1 MSKYA
6 VLLLMVS
13 LLMPVPTQAEEE
25 IKYAP
30 AIIFRSVEWWRPGR
44 TGAMVWFAGEDL
56 SQFPANLGRIKE
68 APLVG
73 RQEIEWLGRTFEIE
87 KVVRTD
93 AGNILV
99 TFDKWKLDMGK
110 THEDRWLVDVYPPD
124 DRFVTARF
132 RSSTKATAHLD
143 GK

>member
-1 MSKYA
+1 MGNYA
-6 VLLLMVS
+6 VLLLLVS
-13 LLMPVPTQAEEE
+13 LLLPAQARAEEE

-30 AIIFRSVEWWRPGR
+30 AIIFRSVEWWRPSRSGE
-44 TGAMVWFAGEDL
+44 MVWFAGADR
-56 SQFPANLGRIKE
+56 SNFPANLGQIKE
-68 APLVG
+68 ARLVG
-73 RQEIEWLGRTFEIE
+73 RQEIDWLGRTFEIE

-93 AGNILV
+93 AGNIIV

-110 THEDRWLVDVYPPD
+110 THEDRWLVDVFPPD

-132 RSSTKATAHLD
+132 RTSTKATAHLD